1 MERPSVRSYSIRG
14 SRITDA
20 QRQAKTALQAVHGIA
35 FKQELIDLTAIFPN
49 SDSIIMEIGF
59 GMGEATAIIAKN
71 HPNNGYIAVDVHP
84 PGIGKLLARIVENDL
99 TNLKV
104 IEDDVHV
111 VMQHMIPDNSL
122 DGIHLY
128 FPDPWP
134 KKKHNKRRLV
144 QAEFME
150 QLRPKLA
157 IGGSV
162 HMATDWEPYAA
173 HMMAVMSALPD
184 YRNSAGAGQYAG
196 VTDRPLTKF
205 ENRGL
210 RLGHGVWDVVFRR
223 TAA

>member
-20 QRQAKTALQAVHGIA
+20 QRQAKTALQAVHGIE
-35 FKQELIDLTAIFPN
+35 FKQELIDLQAIFPS

-84 PGIGKLLARIVENDL
+84 PGIGKLLARIVENEL

-111 VMQHMIPDNSL
+111 VLQHMIPDESL

-134 KKKHNKRRLV
+134 KKKHNKRRIVNEGFLS
-144 QAEFME
+144 
-150 QLRPKLA
+150 LIHPK
-157 IGGSV
+157 IKRGGFI
-162 HMATDWEPYAA
+162 HIATDWVPYAESIKEVFVA
-173 HMMAVMSALPD
+173 STLFTGGVIDKPEWGPVTRFEGQGIDKDHAVNDML
-184 YRNSAGAGQYAG
+184 Y
-196 VTDRPLTKF
+196 TK
-205 ENRGL
+205 
-210 RLGHGVWDVVFRR
+210 V
-223 TAA
+223 